1 MHVQAIGSFSI
12 PRLPITR
19 EIQDFRYTPCYY
31 YYDEKYKSPIF
42 HIDREVPCIRGNTD
56 VDYLYA
62 LHYQHPHWFQ
72 GSSEEAFANRE
83 SVFNLALNLLG
94 RNYLD
99 LTRQYLIKNTKYI
112 NKYAFDLFSDTIREV
127 LYQAGVITTPNRYNS
142 IYHLGLIKDYFGN
155 RNQIGNNLKNPEM
168 TYTPTVELKDLEKL
182 FDTEGCTLQLINA
195 CLKVGGIGKLIDVLY
210 ILYGSVLV
218 NQYVHYERQSS

>member
-12 PRLPITR
+12 PRLVKSR
-19 EIQDFRYTPCYY
+19 EVQDFRYTPSYY
-31 YYDEKYKSPIF
+31 YYDEKYKSPIANP
-42 HIDREVPCIRGNTD
+42 DRDMLYIRGNTD

-99 LTRQYLIKNTKYI
+99 LARQYLIKNHKYI
-112 NKYAFDLFSDTIREV
+112 NKYAFDLFSDTVREV
-127 LYQAGVITTPNRYNS
+127 LYQAGEVNVPNRYS
-142 IYHLGLIKDYFGN
+142 SVYHLGLIKDYFSN
-155 RNQIGNNLKNPEM
+155 RAERGNLKNPEM
-168 TYTPTVELKDLEKL
+168 TNAPTVELKDLDKL
-182 FDTEGCTLQLINA
+182 FDTEGCTLQLIKA
-195 CLKVGGIGKLIDVLY
+195 CLKVGGIGKLIDVLF

-218 NQYVHYERQSS
+218 NQYTHYERPSS

>member
-12 PRLPITR
+12 PRLSKTR
-19 EIQDFRYTPCYY
+19 EVQDFRYTPSYY
-31 YYDEKYKSPIF
+31 YYDEKYKSPIANP
-42 HIDREVPCIRGNTD
+42 DRDMLYIRGNTD

-83 SVFNLALNLLG
+83 SVINLALNLLG
-94 RNYLD
+94 KNYLD
-99 LTRQYLIKNTKYI
+99 MTRQFLIRSGKYA
-112 NKYAFDLFSDTIREV
+112 NKYAFDLFSDTVREV
-127 LYQAGVITTPNRYNS
+127 LYQAGVSTTPNRYS
-142 IYHLGLIKDYFGN
+142 SVYHLGLIKDYFSN
-155 RNQIGNNLKNPEM
+155 RAERGNLKNPEM
-168 TYTPTVELKDLEKL
+168 TNAPTVELKDLDKL

-195 CLKVGGIGKLIDVLY
+195 CLKVGGIGKLIDVLF

-218 NQYVHYERQSS
+218 NQYAHYERQSS

>member
-12 PRLPITR
+12 PRLSKTR
-19 EIQDFRYTPCYY
+19 EVQDFRYTPSYY
-31 YYDEKYKSPIF
+31 YYDEKYKSPIANP
-42 HIDREVPCIRGNTD
+42 DRDMLYIRGNTD

-83 SVFNLALNLLG
+83 SVINLALNLLG
-94 RNYLD
+94 KNYLD
-99 LTRQYLIKNTKYI
+99 LTRQFLIRNS
-112 NKYAFDLFSDTIREV
+112 KYANKHVFDLFSDTVREV
-127 LYQAGVITTPNRYNS
+127 LYQAGVSTTPNRYS
-142 IYHLGLIKDYFGN
+142 SVYHLGLIKDYFSN
-155 RNQIGNNLKNPEM
+155 RAERGNLKNPEI
-168 TYTPTVELKDLEKL
+168 TNAPTVELKDLDKL

-210 ILYGSVLV
+210 VLYGSVLI

>member
-12 PRLPITR
+12 PRLSKTR
-19 EIQDFRYTPCYY
+19 EVQDFRYTPSYY
-31 YYDEKYKSPIF
+31 YYDEKYKSPIANP
-42 HIDREVPCIRGNTD
+42 DRDMLYIRGNTD

-62 LHYQHPHWFQ
+62 LHYQYPHWFQ

-83 SVFNLALNLLG
+83 SVINLALNLLG

-99 LTRQYLIKNTKYI
+99 MIRQYLIRNSKYA
-112 NKYAFDLFSDTIREV
+112 NKYVFDLFSDTVREV
-127 LYQAGVITTPNRYNS
+127 LYQAGEVNIPNRYSS
-142 IYHLGLIKDYFGN
+142 IYHLGLIKDYFSN
-155 RNQIGNNLKNPEM
+155 RALAGNLKNPEM
-168 TYTPTVELKDLEKL
+168 FNVPTVELKDLDKL

-210 ILYGSVLV
+210 MLYGSVLV
-218 NQYVHYERQSS
+218 NQYTHYERQSS

>member
-12 PRLPITR
+12 PRLPKSR
-19 EIQDFRYTPCYY
+19 EVQDFRYTPSYY
-31 YYDEKYKSPIF
+31 YYDEKYKSPIANP
-42 HIDREVPCIRGNTD
+42 DRDMLYIRGNTD

-83 SVFNLALNLLG
+83 SVINLALNLLG
-94 RNYLD
+94 KNYLD
-99 LTRQYLIKNTKYI
+99 LARQYLIKNSKYI
-112 NKYAFDLFSDTIREV
+112 NKYAFDLFSDTVREV
-127 LYQAGVITTPNRYNS
+127 LYQAGVSTTPNRYS
-142 IYHLGLIKDYFGN
+142 SVYHLGLIKDYFSN
-155 RNQIGNNLKNPEM
+155 RAERGNLKNPEM
-168 TYTPTVELKDLEKL
+168 TNAPTVELKDLDKL

-195 CLKVGGIGKLIDVLY
+195 CLKVGGIGKLIDVLF
-210 ILYGSVLV
+210 ILYGSVLI

>member
-12 PRLPITR
+12 PRLSKSR
-19 EIQDFRYTPCYY
+19 EVQDFRYTPSYY
-31 YYDEKYKSPIF
+31 YYDEKYKSPIANP
-42 HIDREVPCIRGNTD
+42 DRDMLYIRGNTD

-94 RNYLD
+94 KNYLD
-99 LTRQYLIKNTKYI
+99 LTRQFLIRNSKYA
-112 NKYAFDLFSDTIREV
+112 NKYVFDLFSDTVREV
-127 LYQAGVITTPNRYNS
+127 LYQAGVSTTPNRYS
-142 IYHLGLIKDYFGN
+142 SVYHLGLIKDYFSN
-155 RNQIGNNLKNPEM
+155 RAERGNLKNPEI
-168 TYTPTVELKDLEKL
+168 TNAPTVELKDLDKL

-210 ILYGSVLV
+210 VIYGSVLI

>member
-12 PRLPITR
+12 PRLAKTR
-19 EIQDFRYTPCYY
+19 EVQDFRYTPSYY
-31 YYDEKYKSPIF
+31 YYDEKYRSPITNP
-42 HIDREVPCIRGNTD
+42 DRDMLYIRGNTD
-56 VDYLYA
+56 VDYLYT

-99 LTRQYLIKNTKYI
+99 MTRQYLIRSGKYA
-112 NKYAFDLFSDTIREV
+112 NKYVFDLFSDTVREV
-127 LYQAGVITTPNRYNS
+127 LYQAGVSTTPNRYNS
-142 IYHLGLIKDYFGN
+142 VYHLGLIKDYFSN
-155 RNQIGNNLKNPEM
+155 RAERGNLKNPEM
-168 TYTPTVELKDLEKL
+168 TNAPTVELKDLEKL
-182 FDTEGCTLQLINA
+182 FDTEGCTLQLIKA
-195 CLKVGGIGKLIDVLY
+195 CLKVGGIGKLIDVLL
-210 ILYGSVLV
+210 ILYGSVLI

>member
-12 PRLPITR
+12 PRMAKTR
-19 EIQDFRYTPCYY
+19 EVQDFRYTPCYY
-31 YYDEKYKSPIF
+31 YYDEKYRSPIANP
-42 HIDREVPCIRGNTD
+42 DRDMLYIRGNTD

-99 LTRQYLIKNTKYI
+99 MSRQYLIRNSKYAT
-112 NKYAFDLFSDTIREV
+112 KYAFDLFSDTVREV
-127 LYQAGVITTPNRYNS
+127 LYQAGEVNVPNRYSS
-142 IYHLGLIKDYFGN
+142 IYHLGLIKDYFSN
-155 RNQIGNNLKNPEM
+155 RAERGDLKNPEL
-168 TYTPTVELKDLEKL
+168 TNAPVIGLKDLDKL
-182 FDTEGCTLQLINA
+182 FDTEGCTLQLIKA

-218 NQYVHYERQSS
+218 NQYVHHERQSS

>member
-12 PRLPITR
+12 PRLAKTR
-19 EIQDFRYTPCYY
+19 EVQDFRYTPCYY
-31 YYDEKYKSPIF
+31 YYDEKYKSPIASP
-42 HIDREVPCIRGNTD
+42 DSELPYIRGNSD

-83 SVFNLALNLLG
+83 SVINLVLNLLG

-99 LTRQYLIKNTKYI
+99 LTRQYLIKSSKYV
-112 NKYAFDLFSDTIREV
+112 NKYAFDLFSDTVREV
-127 LYQAGVITTPNRYNS
+127 LYQAGVVNVPNRYTS
-142 IYHLGLIKDYFGN
+142 VYHLGLIKDYFSN
-155 RNQIGNNLKNPEM
+155 RAERGNLKNPEM
-168 TYTPTVELKDLEKL
+168 AYGPVVELKDLDKL

-210 ILYGSVLV
+210 VLYGSVLI

>member
-12 PRLPITR
+12 PRLPKSR
-19 EIQDFRYTPCYY
+19 EVQDFRYTPSYY
-31 YYDEKYKSPIF
+31 YYDEKYKSPIANP
-42 HIDREVPCIRGNTD
+42 DRDMLYIRGNTD

-83 SVFNLALNLLG
+83 SVINLALNLLG
-94 RNYLD
+94 KNYLD
-99 LTRQYLIKNTKYI
+99 LTRQFLIRNSKYA
-112 NKYAFDLFSDTIREV
+112 NKYAFDLFSDTVREV
-127 LYQAGVITTPNRYNS
+127 LYQAGVSTTPNRYS
-142 IYHLGLIKDYFGN
+142 SVYHLGLIKDYFSN
-155 RNQIGNNLKNPEM
+155 RAERGNLKNPEM
-168 TYTPTVELKDLEKL
+168 TNAPTVELKDLDKL

>member
-12 PRLPITR
+12 PRLSKTR
-19 EIQDFRYTPCYY
+19 EVQDFRYTPSYY
-31 YYDEKYKSPIF
+31 YYDEKYKSPIANPDSDLF
-42 HIDREVPCIRGNTD
+42 YIRGNQD

-62 LHYQHPHWFQ
+62 LHYQYPHWFQ

-83 SVFNLALNLLG
+83 SVINLALNILG

-99 LTRQYLIKNTKYI
+99 MIRQYLIRNSKYA
-112 NKYAFDLFSDTIREV
+112 NKYVFDLFSDTVREV
-127 LYQAGVITTPNRYNS
+127 LYQAGEVKVPNRYSS
-142 IYHLGLIKDYFGN
+142 IYHLGLIKDYFSN
-155 RNQIGNNLKNPEM
+155 RAERGNLKNPEL
-168 TYTPTVELKDLEKL
+168 TNAPVVGLRDLDKL

-195 CLKVGGIGKLIDVLY
+195 CLKVGGIGKLIDVLF
-210 ILYGSVLV
+210 ILYGSVLI

>member
-12 PRLPITR
+12 PRLAKTR
-19 EIQDFRYTPCYY
+19 EVQDFRYTPSYY
-31 YYDEKYKSPIF
+31 YYDEKYKSPIANPDSDLF
-42 HIDREVPCIRGNTD
+42 YIRGNQD

-83 SVFNLALNLLG
+83 SVINLTLNLLG

-99 LTRQYLIKNTKYI
+99 LIRQYLIRSGKYA
-112 NKYAFDLFSDTIREV
+112 NKYVFDLFSDTVREV
-127 LYQAGVITTPNRYNS
+127 LYQVGEVNVPNRYSS
-142 IYHLGLIKDYFGN
+142 IYHLGLIKDYFSNRALTGN
-155 RNQIGNNLKNPEM
+155 IKNPEM
-168 TYTPTVELKDLEKL
+168 TNTPVVGMKDLDKL
-182 FDTEGCTLQLINA
+182 FDTEGCTLQLIKA

-210 ILYGSVLV
+210 ILYGSVLI
-218 NQYVHYERQSS
+218 NQYIHHERQSS